1 MCREPNHFGT
11 TWDAFSRE
19 GQLPGYTI
27 HPRVCMGHGLLEGL
41 ALVECLGKRLGVLVV
56 GQRNSAFM

>member
-1 MCREPNHFGT
+1 M
-11 TWDAFSRE
+11 DAFSRE

-27 HPRVCMGHGLLEGL
+27 HPRVCMGHGLLEDL

-56 GQRNSAFM
+56 DQRNSAFM